1 LPKPTILNTARP
13 AFCCTREKKFDC
25 GLDYIFSQIIFSCS
39 KKKKKKGELNMK
51 AIAVT
56 RPYGL
61 PRTSGTFTA
70 SGSAAL
76 PDFSRFTGIDRLFD
90 VLLDGLSL
98 HGPSA
103 RAGVEGVQR
112 PALDIRR
119 EEKQYVVNVEIPGVD
134 QNDIKVEINDN
145 ELTISGE
152 KREEYKSS
160 DENADAP
167 GLYTE
172 RVYGTFTRVLALP
185 DDVDEEGITAD
196 HKNGLLTIT
205 LPRKVEE
212 KTIRSIAV
220 NKK

>member
-1 LPKPTILNTARP
+1 
-13 AFCCTREKKFDC
+13 
-25 GLDYIFSQIIFSCS
+25 
-39 KKKKKKGELNMK
+39 MK
-51 AIAVT
+51 AIAIT

-61 PRTSGTFTA
+61 PRMSSTLTA
-70 SGSAAL
+70 PGSAAL

-98 HGPSA
+98 HGPST
-103 RAGVEGVQR
+103 RSGGDGVPR

-134 QNDIKVEINDN
+134 ENDIKVEINDN

-160 DENADAP
+160 GENEDAP

-172 RVYGTFTRVLALP
+172 RVYGTFTRVLSLP
-185 DDVDEEGITAD
+185 EDVDEEGITAD
-196 HKNGLLTIT
+196 HKNGVLSIT
-205 LPRKVEE
+205 LPRKVQE
-212 KTIRSIAV
+212 KTVRSIAV

>member
-1 LPKPTILNTARP
+1 M
-13 AFCCTREKKFDC
+13 
-25 GLDYIFSQIIFSCS
+25 FSKIIFLVQQ
-39 KKKKKKGELNMK
+39 KKGGLNMK

-61 PRTSGTFTA
+61 PRINNA
-70 SGSAAL
+70 STVPSAVEL

-98 HGPSA
+98 HGPSPRPGFA
-103 RAGVEGVQR
+103 SIAR

-134 QNDIKVEINDN
+134 ENDIKVEINDN

-152 KREEYKSS
+152 KRDEYKSS
-160 DENADAP
+160 DENAAAG
-167 GLYTE
+167 GLYSE
-172 RVYGTFTRVLALP
+172 RVYGTFTRVLSLP
-185 DDVDEEGITAD
+185 EDVGEEGITAD
-196 HKNGLLTIT
+196 HRNGVLTIT
-205 LPRKVEE
+205 LPRKAEE
-212 KTIRSIAV
+212 KTVRSIVV